1 MLSLQSTYGNRVN
14 MHNVTQWALRKN
26 CKGVLLWRRVF
37 KKELERKV
45 DELAAENREL
55 LTFVDE
61 SVRIAEEFKQK
72 AFLMGE
78 SLEKDAQMIYARALY
93 GKIHWTKSI
102 LIDLI

>member
-1 MLSLQSTYGNRVN
+1 MFLCEDIFQ
-14 MHNVTQWALRKN
+14 
-26 CKGVLLWRRVF
+26 
-37 KKELERKV
+37 KELEKKV

-78 SLEKDAQMIYARALY
+78 NLDKNVQLIFARALY
-93 GKIHWTKSI
+93 GNSLKT
-102 LIDLI
+102 LL

>member
-1 MLSLQSTYGNRVN
+1 MFFCED
-14 MHNVTQWALRKN
+14 AF
-26 CKGVLLWRRVF
+26 F

-78 SLEKDAQMIYARALY
+78 SLEKDAQLIYARALY
-93 GKIHWTKSI
+93 GEIS
-102 LIDLI
+102 

>member
-1 MLSLQSTYGNRVN
+1 M
-14 MHNVTQWALRKN
+14 
-26 CKGVLLWRRVF
+26 
-37 KKELERKV
+37 ERKV

-78 SLEKDAQMIYARALY
+78 SLEKNAQLIYARVLY
-93 GKIHWTKSI
+93 GKNLQLRESI
-102 LIDLI
+102 KLREENRFFIYF

>member
-1 MLSLQSTYGNRVN
+1 MFLCEDIFQ
-14 MHNVTQWALRKN
+14 
-26 CKGVLLWRRVF
+26 
-37 KKELERKV
+37 KELEKKV

-78 SLEKDAQMIYARALY
+78 NFDKNVQLIFARALY
-93 GKIHWTKSI
+93 GNSLKTLLTI
-102 LIDLI
+102 